1 MPEFLELKDISK
13 TYGKN
18 EKPALKG
25 LAFSMKEGEI
35 ISFVGASGSGKSTL
49 LKLIG
54 GLISQDQG
62 TIYFKGKALA
72 RPEDKLI
79 AGEEGVKMLFQ
90 DLKLMPNH
98 TVSENI
104 KYPLLKYNVEYQIER
119 TTELLT
125 ICGLIE
131 YKDRLPK
138 ELSGGQQ
145 QRLALAKTLAE
156 DPELLLMDEPFS
168 NLDPLVKKRLI
179 KEVIEIVKSQGLSL
193 ILVTHDTE
201 DALMISDRIGFI
213 DQGKLL
219 QLDSPKN
226 IYNQPNQVIVAE
238 FFGNVNLF
246 TAGEF
251 KKIFTV
257 KYPRKLSKGHIL
269 GIRSDDFYINPIKN
283 GLKLKAKI
291 IKSYFVGSASILE
304 LSVGG
309 KQIEIRTPINF
320 KESLVREF
328 YINPD
333 SIMELAL

>member
-1 MPEFLELKDISK
+1 MPQFLELKSISK
-13 TYGKN
+13 TYSNN
-18 EKPALKG
+18 EKPAIKG
-25 LAFSMKEGEI
+25 LAFSMEEGEI

-54 GLISQDQG
+54 GFISQDEG

-72 RPEDKLI
+72 KPEDKLI
-79 AGEEGVKMLFQ
+79 TGEEGIKMVFQ

-98 TVSENI
+98 TVAENV
-104 KYPLLKYNVEYQIER
+104 KYPLLKYNRAYQIER
-119 TTELLT
+119 TAELLT
-125 ICGLIE
+125 ICGLVE

-201 DALMISDRIGFI
+201 DALMISDRIGFM
-213 DQGKLL
+213 DKGKLL
-219 QLDSPKN
+219 KLDSPKH
-226 IYNQPNQVIVAE
+226 IYNQPNQLIVAE

-246 TAGEF
+246 SAAEF
-251 KKIFTV
+251 KKTFGI
-257 KYPRKLSKGHIL
+257 KYHGKLKRSFVL
-269 GIRSDDFYINPIKN
+269 GIRSEDFSMKPIKA

-291 IKSYFVGSASILE
+291 INSYFVGSASILE
-304 LSVGG
+304 LLIEG
-309 KQIEIRTPINF
+309 KQIEIRVPRNF
-320 KESLVREF
+320 KESSIKEF
-328 YINPD
+328 YVNPD

>member
-1 MPEFLELKDISK
+1 
-13 TYGKN
+13 
-18 EKPALKG
+18 
-25 LAFSMKEGEI
+25 
-35 ISFVGASGSGKSTL
+35 
-49 LKLIG
+49 
-54 GLISQDQG
+54 
-62 TIYFKGKALA
+62 
-72 RPEDKLI
+72 
-79 AGEEGVKMLFQ
+79 
-90 DLKLMPNH
+90 
-98 TVSENI
+98 
-104 KYPLLKYNVEYQIER
+104 
-119 TTELLT
+119 LT

>member
-1 MPEFLELKDISK
+1 MPEFLELKNISK
-13 TYGKN
+13 TYIKN
-18 EKPALKG
+18 EKPAVNG

-72 RPEDKLI
+72 KPEDNLI
-79 AGEEGVKMLFQ
+79 AGEEGIKMVFQ

-98 TVSENI
+98 TVFENI
-104 KYPLLKYNVEYQIER
+104 KYPLLKYNKAYQIER
-119 TTELLT
+119 TDELLT
-125 ICGLIE
+125 ICGLVE
-131 YKDRLPK
+131 YKDRLPR

-219 QLDSPKN
+219 QLDSPKH
-226 IYNQPNQVIVAE
+226 IYNQPNQLIVAE
-238 FFGNVNLF
+238 FFGDVNLF
-246 TAGEF
+246 SATEF
-251 KKIFTV
+251 KKCFGI
-257 KYPRKLSKGHIL
+257 KYQGKLKKGHVL
-269 GIRSDDFYINPIKN
+269 GIRSEDFSIKPIKA

-291 IKSYFVGSASILE
+291 TMSYFVGSASILE
-304 LSVGG
+304 LSVDG
-309 KQIEIRTPINF
+309 KQIEIRVPRNF
-320 KESLVREF
+320 KEPLVKEF
-328 YINPD
+328 YVNPD
-333 SIMELAL
+333 SILELAV